1 MSIDIIEPPVQ
12 ADATVQSTIT
22 FLNKTGDVTI
32 TFDAQNAEAIK
43 ELVRKKIAQGYSFFT
58 MRKLLIDSIQ
68 VKRKIR
74 PKNVDSIT
82 SVIID
87 DATFEKLVNDLDDK
101 DIAEVLLAGSAQMAK
116 LKGKKVFD
124 AIKVAKTPEEV
135 VESEGTLAFRKVVG
149 G

>member
-1 MSIDIIEPPVQ
+1 MTAILEETPVEEMNL
-12 ADATVQSTIT
+12 SCIT

-32 TFDAQNAEAIK
+32 TFDAQNAEVIK
-43 ELVRKKIAQGYSFFT
+43 ELVRKKMAQGYSFFT

-68 VKRKIR
+68 VKRKIK

-101 DIAEVLLAGSAQMAK
+101 DVAEVLLAGSAQMVK